1 MNEKLKNPQNVIQT
15 MQENVMARAIS
26 PKAKKGILITAV
38 IGYAALLFFLFFFVD
53 IGRVFAVLDSINL
66 GIYAIAAL
74 CLIVSIFF
82 HSLVWHQLLKA
93 VSVNLGFRR
102 TYVLYWVGVFVDN
115 LIPGGWS
122 GDLFKAY
129 LLSKDPDLDG
139 GKAVA
144 SVVAKNVYE
153 AVFNLGGLLVGLVV
167 LLTAYTLADNS
178 VLLLL
183 GGITVVL
190 TLPLAILL
198 VISFKPKAAKRFS
211 RFMLRFL
218 NLTKFNAAVDKTID
232 DYHGGMKSLLQNP
245 KMFLKPMVLSLFAW
259 GFEVLTLLLVISSL
273 GRSISPD
280 KVIIVRSISGN
291 LEAQGYAFAGYA
303 QIVTT
308 ALYTTLGIDLALG
321 ASVALL
327 GGFFFFWLKTVISY
341 GAFHCTVFS
350 PCANFVC
357 RTIGVGPYS
366 ESKSCEEKKNQ
377 IDNNNA

>member
-1 MNEKLKNPQNVIQT
+1 
-15 MQENVMARAIS
+15 
-26 PKAKKGILITAV
+26 
-38 IGYAALLFFLFFFVD
+38 
-53 IGRVFAVLDSINL
+53 
-66 GIYAIAAL
+66 
-74 CLIVSIFF
+74 
-82 HSLVWHQLLKA
+82 
-93 VSVNLGFRR
+93 
-102 TYVLYWVGVFVDN
+102 LYWVGVFVDN

-129 LLSKDPDLDG
+129 LLSRDPDLDG

-153 AVFNLGGLLVGLVV
+153 AIFNLGSLLIGLAMLVTG
-167 LLTAYTLADNS
+167 YSLADNTVILS
-178 VLLLL
+178 L
-183 GGITVVL
+183 GGIMIVL
-190 TLPLAILL
+190 TLPLAVLL
-198 VISFKPKAAKRFS
+198 MISSKPKASKSLS
-211 RFMLRFL
+211 RSMLRFL
-218 NLTKFNAAVDKTID
+218 NLSKFNTAVEKMID
-232 DYHGGMKSLLQNP
+232 EYHEGMKALLQNP

-308 ALYTTLGIDLALG
+308 ALYTTLGIDLALS

-327 GGFFFFWLKTVISY
+327 GGLVFFWLKTVISY

-357 RTIGVGPYS
+357 RTIGVGPYA
-366 ESKSCEEKKNQ
+366 ESKSCEEKKKPKEQ
-377 IDNNNA
+377 